1 MCGIVG
7 FTGKREAVPVLLAG
21 LARLEYR
28 GYDSAGVAT
37 VGPEGMTLRKCSGK
51 IARLAELL
59 DQAPATG
66 TCGIAHTRWATHGTP
81 DARNA
86 HPHADDGECVA
97 VVHNGIIENF
107 AALRDELA
115 AEGHKFR
122 SQTDSEVLPML
133 IADELREGAL
143 PAAAVARA
151 LKRVSGS
158 YAVAVLFRDDPGTII
173 CARRGSPVIVGRG
186 AEGFTVASDANA
198 LTGFAD
204 ASAPLDDGD
213 LVEITPAGLRWFRGE
228 TPVAERPLRE
238 ADAAR
243 DGGNGKGNFA
253 HYMLK
258 EIFDQP
264 QALAATLRDRLSE
277 EEGDALLPELN
288 FSPRETASIGRV
300 VVAACGTSLHAGL
313 IGEYLFEALAALPS
327 EVEQAAEFRYRN
339 PILTPD
345 TLVIPISQSG
355 ETADTLAALREA
367 KRKGALVGAIT
378 NVPGSTIAREAERA
392 VDLRAGTEISVAS
405 TKAFTCQVATLG
417 MIALHLARVRQF
429 GIDEGKEV
437 VRDLAAVP
445 GKVARV
451 LEEAE
456 NIRRAAEKF
465 AEFEDFFFIG
475 RGVLYPVA
483 LEGALKLKE
492 ISYVHAEG
500 CHAAELKHGPISQLC
515 ERTPVIALAN
525 RVPGREKLLGN
536 LAECQARRA
545 PVIALITEGEEVPV
559 GCLPL
564 RVPDGSPAASTIFDA
579 VVLQLFAYYYALKRG
594 CEIDQPRNLAKSVT
608 VE

>member
-37 VGPEGMTLRKCSGK
+37 VSPEGLTLRKCAGK

-59 DQAPATG
+59 DRSPAAG
-66 TCGIAHTRWATHGTP
+66 PCGIAHTRWATHGTP

-86 HPHADDGECVA
+86 HPHADDDECVA

-107 AALRDELA
+107 AALRGELA
-115 AEGHKFR
+115 ARGHRFR

-133 IADELREGAL
+133 IADELQQNAA

-158 YAVAVLFRDDPGTII
+158 YAVAAVFRDAPGTIV
-173 CARRGSPVIVGRG
+173 CARRGSPAIVGSG

-198 LTGFAD
+198 LHGFAD
-204 ASAPLDDGD
+204 ATAALDDGD
-213 LVEITPAGLRWFRGE
+213 LVEVTPAGLRWFRGE
-228 TPVAERPLRE
+228 LPAPERKLRPVA
-238 ADAAR
+238 ADSR
-243 DGGNGKGNFA
+243 DDGGRGKFA

-264 QALAATLRDRLSE
+264 QALAETLRGRLSE
-277 EEGDALLPELN
+277 EEGDALLPELH

-313 IGEYLFEALAALPS
+313 IGEYLFEALAALPA

-367 KRKGALVGAIT
+367 KRKGALVAAIT
-378 NVPGSTIAREAERA
+378 NAPGSTIAREAERA

-405 TKAFTCQVATLG
+405 TKAFTCQVATLA

-429 GIDEGKEV
+429 GTDGGQEV

-451 LEEAE
+451 LEAAE
-456 NIRRAAEKF
+456 TIRHAAEKF
-465 AEFEDFFFIG
+465 ADFEDFFFIG

-492 ISYVHAEG
+492 ISYIHAEG

-545 PVIALITEGEEVPV
+545 PVIALVTEGEETPA
-559 GCLPL
+559 GCLSIP
-564 RVPDGSPAASTIFDA
+564 VPDGSPAAAAIFDA
-579 VVLQLFAYYYALKRG
+579 VTLQLFAYYYALKRG